1 MILWIN
7 GAFGAGKTTIAQE
20 LNRRLPNSF
29 IYDPE
34 NVGYFIRRNTNGLF
48 SEGDFQDIPL
58 WREMN
63 YKILKMIAKKYDGI
77 VIVPMTLVN
86 PVYYREIIEK
96 IISDGFE
103 LHHYILYV
111 KHDEIKRR
119 LKERM
124 LPFIGNEDFALD
136 AIDRCIDFFDNHIR
150 DVTIDTENMS
160 INNVVE
166 KIADLSSLTLS
177 RGRRTPWSKF
187 FHRLYIALKRI

>member
-1 MILWIN
+1 MIIWLN

-34 NVGYFIRRNTNGLF
+34 NVGYFIKHNTNGLF

-63 YKILKMIAKKYDGI
+63 YKILKMIAVKYDGI

-96 IISDGFE
+96 IISEGFE
-103 LHHYILYV
+103 LHHYILYA

-119 LKERM
+119 LKKRM
-124 LPFIGNEDFALD
+124 LPFIGNEDFAFN

-150 DVTIDTENMS
+150 DVAINTENMS
-160 INNVVE
+160 INNIVE
-166 KIADLSSLTLS
+166 KIADLSRLKLS
-177 RGRRTPWSKF
+177 RGRRTRWSELF
-187 FHRLYIALKRI
+187 YRLYISLKRV